1 MATTPLTRYAL
12 PASIGSAL
20 LALGGVLHLVFGY
33 PSLLEG
39 IAAAHLSI
47 EAGIKAVWVALGLN
61 SLFFAGIAL
70 AQVLSP
76 SRSRIVVLLIGIAAL
91 ANAFTLQWFVR
102 HVHPAVPIFGL
113 AGVFLL
119 LAASRLPA
127 RRAS

>member
-20 LALGGVLHLVFGY
+20 LALGGVLHLVIGY
-33 PSLLEG
+33 PRLLEG
-39 IAAAHLSI
+39 IAPAHLSI

-61 SLFFAGIAL
+61 SLFFAAIAL

-76 SRSRIVVLLIGIAAL
+76 FRSRIVVVLTGIAAL
-91 ANAFTLQWFVR
+91 ANALTLQWFVR
-102 HVHPAVPIFGL
+102 QVHPAVPIFGL

-127 RRAS
+127 RPTS